1 MTSSPFAATAVITFF
16 APPTLRAPGRTQRRG
31 GRRWTRRV
39 ERRPDPNDGRAPLV
53 HITEAGRRIG
63 RSPPRRPAPR
73 LELLLARLPPERC
86 RKVAEEPAAL
96 TRLADLAQHRP

>member
-16 APPTLRAPGRTQRRG
+16 APPTLRAPGRTQRRC

-39 ERRPDPNDGRAPLV
+39 ERRPDPSDGRALLV
-53 HITEAGRRIG
+53 HITEAARRIG
-63 RSPPRRPAPR
+63 RSPHDGRPPVWNCSSPGS
-73 LELLLARLPPERC
+73 PPERC